1 MKKLI
6 IYTVLLG
13 VALSWTACKKF
24 NNYPGGTVSP
34 YIPIYDLRNLYKGS
48 DVSLNTDNMYGCDKV
63 TGLVVSDYGGKNMP
77 AGLLI
82 LQDHRRLSLLRG
94 IAINIG
100 ADAANYASGD
110 SVIVT
115 IAGGTLSR
123 TNGTL
128 QITGVTSGAVT
139 KISSNND
146 IPPNRVPASSILKDP
161 STYESTL
168 VDIVKGGFDP
178 LPTPTDTYAG
188 DKTVNDGFDNIT
200 LHTEATATF
209 AGNSL
214 PGSANFNGVIFTSV
228 GQTGALVPQ
237 VRMRKTGD
245 AQILSSTINV
255 TPIVISGFI
264 NDVIG
269 GDAPYEYIQLLAT
282 QDINFAATPYSVVVT
297 NNAGASTPAGYP
309 TNGWATGG
317 GSVAV
322 GSVAATTF
330 RTFKFN
336 LTSGTAAKGTY
347 FYVGGSGKTI
357 NGSSSTSIAS
367 SNWIRSFNYTTQD
380 GDGFG
385 IRNGGFFANSG
396 NAFGMAVFATTNV
409 TVDTYPID
417 VLFVST
423 GGSLFQAGPPAVG
436 YKIANTDFYDIV
448 NPITLASQPYYR
460 QGSNTLALSYTT
472 PADVGYFYKLGG
484 VYNPRLGKWVKA
496 RSQQTIILSKTSTL
510 VEIEGEFPVGSG
522 LVPTTLAQ

>member
-1 MKKLI
+1 MKKTI
-6 IYTVLLG
+6 FYTLLLAVVFTWAG
-13 VALSWTACKKF
+13 CKKF

-48 DVSLNTDNMYGCDKV
+48 DVALSTGNMYGCDKV
-63 TGLVVSDYGGKNMP
+63 TGLVVSDYSGNNLP
-77 AGLLI
+77 SGLLI

-100 ADAANYASGD
+100 ADAAKYVSGD
-110 SVIVT
+110 SVIVA

-123 TNGTL
+123 INGTL
-128 QITGVTSGAVT
+128 QITNVSASAVT
-139 KISSNND
+139 KISTAND

-178 LPTPTDTYAG
+178 LPTPTDTYSG
-188 DKTVNDGFDNIT
+188 NRTVNDGFDNIT
-200 LHTEATATF
+200 LHTEANATF
-209 AGNSL
+209 ANSSL
-214 PGSANFNGVIFTSV
+214 PGTANFNGVVFTTV
-228 GQTGALVPQ
+228 DANNNLIPQ
-237 VRMRKTGD
+237 VRMRKGDD
-245 AQILSSTINV
+245 AQILSSTITV
-255 TPIVISGFI
+255 TPIVVSGFI

-269 GDAPYEYIQLLAT
+269 SDANYEYIQLLAT
-282 QDINFAATPYSVVVT
+282 QDINFATTPYSVVVT

-317 GSVAV
+317 GSVAN

-347 FYVGGSGKTI
+347 FYVGGSAKTI
-357 NGSSSTSIAS
+357 NGSGSTSMAS
-367 SNWIRSFNYTTQD
+367 SNWIRAFNYTTTD

-396 NAFGMAVFATTNV
+396 NAFGMAVFAGTNV
-409 TVDTYPID
+409 TKDSTPID
-417 VLFVST
+417 VIFIGS
-423 GGSLFQAGPPAVG
+423 GGSLFQAGTPPVG
-436 YKIANTDFYDIV
+436 YKIANTDFYDII

-460 QGSNTLALSYTT
+460 QGSNTLCYAYTT

-484 VYNPRLGKWVKA
+484 IYNPRLGKWVKA
-496 RSQQTIILSKTSTL
+496 RSQQNIILTKTSAIA
-510 VEIEGEFPVGSG
+510 EIESEFPVGSG
-522 LVPTTLAQ
+522 IVATTLAN